1 MNNIKEKNDTLVQ
14 VILNVIMFAGAVICL
29 YPVILTLIVS
39 FSSEMSVVKNG
50 YQLIPEEFSL
60 VSYKLVFQDKSI
72 YSAYGITILVTVVG
86 TLMSLII
93 CGMAGY
99 ALSIQRVKYKNQVS
113 MFFYIPMVF
122 SAGLLPWYLICTQV
136 LKLTDTIWALI
147 LPMLV
152 SPFNV
157 FLMRNYFKTIPASL
171 VESAEIDGCNIVKTF
186 FLIVLPLSTPILAT
200 VSLFIGL
207 GYWNDWSLAL
217 WFISDKSLYP
227 LQYMLY
233 KIQSVID
240 FIRQNGSM
248 GNVEIPA
255 QTFQI
260 ATLFITIGPI
270 ILLYPFVQKYFV
282 KGIMVG
288 AVKG

>member
-1 MNNIKEKNDTLVQ
+1 MNEVKGKNDWVVQ
-14 VILNVIMFAGAVICL
+14 LILNVFMAVFAISCL
-29 YPVILTLIVS
+29 YPVVLTLMVS

-50 YQLIPEEFSL
+50 YRLIPEEFSL
-60 VSYKLVFQDKSI
+60 ISYKLVFQDKAI
-72 YSAYGITILVTVVG
+72 YSAYGVSIFVTVVG
-86 TLMSLII
+86 TALSLLL

-99 ALSIQRVKYKNQVS
+99 ALSVQRVKYRNAVA
-113 MFFYIPMVF
+113 MFFYLPMIF
-122 SAGLLPWYLICTQV
+122 SAGLLPWYLVCTQV
-136 LKLTDTIWALI
+136 LKLTNSIWALI

-157 FLMRNYFKTIPASL
+157 FLMRNYFRTIPPSL
-171 VESAEIDGCNIVKTF
+171 IEAAEIDGCSILKTF
-186 FLIVLPLSTPILAT
+186 FSIILPLSTPILAT

-207 GYWNDWSLAL
+207 AYWNDWGHAL
-217 WFISDKSLYP
+217 WFISSRELFP

-233 KIQSVID
+233 RIQSVID

-248 GNVEIPA
+248 GNIEIPA

-270 ILLYPFVQKYFV
+270 ILLYPFVQRYFV

>member
-1 MNNIKEKNDTLVQ
+1 MNQIKDKNETLVQ
-14 VILNVIMFAGAVICL
+14 VILNIILFIGAFICL
-29 YPVILTLIVS
+29 YPIVLTLMVS

-60 VSYKLVFQDKSI
+60 QSYKLVFQDSSI
-72 YSAYGITILVTVVG
+72 YSAYGVSIVVTVVG
-86 TLMSLII
+86 TVLSLIA

-99 ALSIQRVKYKNQVS
+99 ALSIQRVKYRDKIS

-122 SAGLLPWYLICTQV
+122 SAGLLPWYLVCTQV
-136 LKLTDTIWALI
+136 LKLTDSIWALI

-157 FLMRNYFKTIPASL
+157 FLMRNYFKTIPPSL
-171 VESAEIDGCNIVKTF
+171 VESAEIDGCSILKTF
-186 FLIVLPLSTPILAT
+186 FSIILPLSTPILAT

-207 GYWNDWSLAL
+207 GYWNDWGLAL
-217 WFISDKSLYP
+217 WFINDKTLYP

-233 KIQSVID
+233 RIQSIID

-248 GNVEIPA
+248 GNIEIPA

-270 ILLYPFVQKYFV
+270 VLLYPFVQKYFV